1 MLAKQHQL
9 AESINHHMT
18 NHSKRYSRSSRRPS
32 HTSPIDDGAMIE
44 TLKLLFNITYYH
56 PGLASSFT
64 SSIPHILKI
73 LCRIQLPSPPLEQP
87 IKYLINALMNLDLGN
102 KSAEVLESNPLFP
115 RFNEEQHVERLV
127 YILDQA
133 IQTYPERELD
143 QAAAPTLTLIR
154 RTFELA
160 PVKVRNYMK
169 WLMLPT
175 EDSRT
180 KPLGQDDTLASR
192 LLRCS
197 TSPMLPTLR
206 ESISA
211 LMFELSDKD
220 ATKLVHNIGY
230 GYASGFLM
238 SHNIAVPHNTAK
250 VNSASSGSKSANSV
264 PEGINPVTGQRL
276 DAEPRDA
283 GPEMTEDEKEREA
296 ERLFVL
302 FESPSPPLML
312 DLTQVLYRLKATG
325 VVDVKNPVQ
334 QARDEGRFEELD

>member
-1 MLAKQHQL
+1 MCVSHRLLPTCELTEVQ
-9 AESINHHMT
+9 HMT
-18 NHSKRYSRSSRRPS
+18 KHSKRYSRSSRRPS
-32 HTSPIDDGAMIE
+32 QTSPIDDGAMIE

-73 LCRIQLPSPPLEQP
+73 LCRIQLPSPPLQEP

-102 KSAEVLESNPLFP
+102 KSAEILESNPLFP
-115 RFNEEQHVERLV
+115 RFNEEQNVERLV

-160 PVKVRNYMK
+160 PVKVRKYMK
-169 WLMLPT
+169 LRMLPT
-175 EDSRT
+175 DDSRT

-238 SHNIAVPHNTAK
+238 SHNIAVPHNIAK
-250 VNSASSGSKSANSV
+250 ANSAHSGNKSASSV
-264 PEGINPVTGQRL
+264 PENINPVTGQRL
-276 DAEPRDA
+276 DAESRDA

-302 FESPSPPLML
+302 FE
-312 DLTQVLYRLKATG
+312 RLKATG
-325 VVDVKNPVQ
+325 VIDVKNPIQ